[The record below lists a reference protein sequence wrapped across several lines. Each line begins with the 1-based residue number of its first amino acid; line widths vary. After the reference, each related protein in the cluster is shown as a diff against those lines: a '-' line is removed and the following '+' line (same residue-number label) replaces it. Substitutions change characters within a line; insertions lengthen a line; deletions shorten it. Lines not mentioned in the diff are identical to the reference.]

1 MPKERPTGLIHR
13 PATGWTLAGSL
24 MRSVAIRPSPG
35 RHSSRPCRWCS
46 PVGEDEIRRAALGA
60 IDRLAGTDMTT
71 LLAGICRDATWKS
84 TGRAMSLEV
93 LCRRELRDLVA
104 WLASLRDVETFETNE
119 AAEGA
124 AAP

>member
-1 MPKERPTGLIHR
+1 
-13 PATGWTLAGSL
+13 
-24 MRSVAIRPSPG
+24 
-35 RHSSRPCRWCS
+35 
-46 PVGEDEIRRAALGA
+46 
-60 IDRLAGTDMTT
+60 
-71 LLAGICRDATWKS
+71 
-84 TGRAMSLEV
+84 MSLEV